1 MSAVWDTAADPAPL
15 LRLAQAR
22 PAPAPAFLLF
32 TAASCRLVEHLAPD
46 PAWLPAIDQAE
57 RFAAGLL
64 AELMWGSFPEWYHQA
79 GYPARD
85 VALAFSTLFP
95 YPLGAVPNLVG
106 APVHAEAAT
115 GHVASALACEAAG
128 PAPPDCTPDH
138 PWHAA
143 WQAGYTRALA
153 ALADLARCVFGPPEP
168 AAVHP
173 DWLTRDVLGLAAA
186 CADRRAFDTL
196 PILADALEDAGC
208 DCPELLAHC
217 RTAGPHGHGCWALDR
232 VLARG

>member
-1 MSAVWDTAADPAPL
+1 MPAVWDTAADPAPL

-32 TAASCRLVEHLAPD
+32 TAASCRLIEHLSPD
-46 PAWLPAIDQAE
+46 PTWLPAIDQAE
-57 RFAAGLL
+57 RFAAGSI
-64 AELMWGSFPEWYHQA
+64 AELAWSAFPEWYSHA

-85 VALAFSTLFP
+85 VGFAFNFLFP
-95 YPLGAVPNLVG
+95 YPLGVVPNLDG
-106 APVHAEAAT
+106 APVHAEVAT
-115 GHVASALACEAAG
+115 GYVTGALACEAAG
-128 PAPPDCTPDH
+128 PAPRVCPPGH

-143 WQAGYTRALA
+143 WQAGHARALA
-153 ALADLARCVFGPPEP
+153 ALADLARCVFGPPDP
-168 AAVHP
+168 APVRP
-173 DWLTRDVLGLAAA
+173 DWRTRDVIGLAAA

-208 DCPELLAHC
+208 DCALLLAHC
-217 RTAGPHGHGCWALDR
+217 RAAGPHGHGCWVLDR